1 MFKDVFDGQLQIF
14 PMKQEYKIF
23 SDHLAEKGFKYS
35 QKRNYI
41 VEEFLKAERHVSAED
56 LFRLVRKE
64 YPDIG
69 YTTVYRTL
77 KLIVASGLA
86 EMVDF
91 DDGVRRFERK
101 LGREY
106 HAHFIC
112 TKCGKNS
119 EVFDENIERL
129 SAALSH
135 KSGFVP
141 KKHRLEI
148 FGLCQ
153 KCQ

>member
-1 MFKDVFDGQLQIF
+1 MQ
-14 PMKQEYKIF
+14 QELKLF
-23 SDHLAEKGFKYS
+23 TEHLNERGLKSS
-35 QKRNYI
+35 QKRNRI
-41 VEEFLKAERHVSAED
+41 VEEFLRAERHVSAED
-56 LFRLVRKE
+56 LFRLVRKDHPE
-64 YPDIG
+64 IG

-77 KLIVASGLA
+77 KLIVSSGLA

-91 DDGVRRFERK
+91 DDGVRRFEKK

-112 TKCGKNS
+112 TKCGKNF

-129 SAALSH
+129 SSSLSS
-135 KSGFVP
+135 KSGFVA

-153 KCQ
+153 GCQ